1 MLKICFS
8 FRYAATISSTIFVY
22 IVMWIYL
29 GISDSSE
36 CIGEFDAYI
45 FRNAALICL
54 GVGGFSSLIF
64 HVSIKGTSSTH
75 LVGNRKPTNLE
86 HDNDLQV
93 KVEGD
98 EIVKDI
104 SIKEVSRRQPMRIKD
119 WFYEPQFYIIGCLY
133 MFTRLF
139 VNSTQ
144 VFMPFYLQITLQLKA
159 LYISVIPLTM
169 YLSGLPCAFI
179 VKFVT
184 KRFGKKLSYAIAC
197 VIGGAGC
204 FWVHWGM
211 LLMSFLSVRC
221 N

>member
-1 MLKICFS
+1 
-8 FRYAATISSTIFVY
+8 
-22 IVMWIYL
+22 MWIYL

-54 GVGGFSSLIF
+54 GVGGFSSFIF
-64 HVSIKGTSSTH
+64 HITIKGTSSSK
-75 LVGNRKPTNLE
+75 LVENNKPTSLDHGNNVQIKAE
-86 HDNDLQV
+86 SDNI
-93 KVEGD
+93 VE
-98 EIVKDI
+98 DI
-104 SIKEVSRRQPMRIKD
+104 AIKQISRRQPMRIKD
-119 WFYEPQFYIIGCLY
+119 WFYEPQFYVIGCLY

-169 YLSGLPCAFI
+169 YLAGLPSAFI
-179 VKFVT
+179 ARFVT
-184 KRFGKKLSYAIAC
+184 KRLGKKVTYAIAC
-197 VIGGAGC
+197 VVGGAGC
-204 FWVHWGM
+204 FWVHWGKT
-211 LLMSFLSVRC
+211 